1 MEYYI
6 LLQETIIKNYKIM
19 TTFIIIAVIFLVLVF
34 IVGVIGNKEQQQRE
48 EEYESK
54 IKESGA
60 VISQQV
66 KCYNGFISIDEENE
80 KIYLA
85 LSGIREQIFNSYS
98 FSDILSCEVILDDNS
113 VYKKSTMRT
122 VGGALIGGALL
133 GGAGAIVGGLSGASR
148 KQSNIKKAELKIV
161 VKDIS
166 NPNYKFEFYGAGM
179 PSAFRKEK
187 LEEVEK
193 WKDII
198 GIIIDRVDN
207 K

>member
-1 MEYYI
+1 
-6 LLQETIIKNYKIM
+6 M
-19 TTFIIIAVIFLVLVF
+19 TTFIIIAVIFIVLVF
-34 IVGVIGNKEQQQRE
+34 IVGAIGNKEQRQRE

-66 KCYNGFISIDEENE
+66 KGYNGFISIDEKNE

-85 LSGIREQIFNSYS
+85 LSGIREQKFNSYS

-122 VGGALIGGALL
+122 
-133 GGAGAIVGGLSGASR
+133 VGGLSGASR

-166 NPNYKFEFYGAGM
+166 NPNYKFEFYGSGV

>member
-1 MEYYI
+1 
-6 LLQETIIKNYKIM
+6 M
-19 TTFIIIAVIFLVLVF
+19 TAFIIIAVIFIILIF
-34 IVGVIGNKEQQQRE
+34 ILATIGNKEQKQRE

-54 IKESGA
+54 MKEEGA

-85 LSGIREQIFNSYS
+85 LSGIREQKFNSYS

-166 NPNYKFEFYGAGM
+166 NPNYKFEFYGSGV

-193 WKDII
+193 LKDII

>member
-1 MEYYI
+1 
-6 LLQETIIKNYKIM
+6 M

-66 KCYNGFISIDEENE
+66 KCYNGFISIDEKNE

-85 LSGIREQIFNSYS
+85 LSGIREQKFNSYS

>member
-1 MEYYI
+1 
-6 LLQETIIKNYKIM
+6 M
-19 TTFIIIAVIFLVLVF
+19 TAFIIIAVIFIILIF
-34 IVGVIGNKEQQQRE
+34 ILATIGNKKQQQRE

-54 IKESGA
+54 MKEEGA
-60 VISQQV
+60 VISQHV

-85 LSGIREQIFNSYS
+85 LSGIREQKFNSYS

-113 VYKKSTMRT
+113 IYKKSTMRT

-166 NPNYKFEFYGAGM
+166 NPNYKFEFYGQGCLL
-179 PSAFRKEK
+179 PLEK
-187 LEEVEK
+187 RNLKK
-193 WKDII
+193 WKSGKILLALL
-198 GIIIDRVDN
+198 
-207 K
+207 